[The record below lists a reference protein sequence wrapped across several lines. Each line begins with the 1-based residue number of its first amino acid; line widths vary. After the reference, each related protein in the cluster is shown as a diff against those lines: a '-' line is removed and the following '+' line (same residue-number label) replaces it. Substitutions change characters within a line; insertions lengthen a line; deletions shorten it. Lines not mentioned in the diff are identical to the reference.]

1 VTAASLGP
9 QAPPQ
14 SSVELLVG
22 GMTCGACANRI
33 ERKLNKIDGVS
44 ATVNYATETASV
56 GFTDPVT
63 VDDVIAAVERAG
75 YTATLPAPPP
85 VEPDHDDAVP
95 DPALAALRTRL
106 LVCLTLAFPVVAMA
120 MVPALQF
127 VSWQWAS
134 LTLAAPVAVWGAL
147 PFHRAAWSNL
157 RHGAATMDT
166 LVSIG
171 TLAAFGWSLYALFL
185 GDAGAP
191 GLQHP
196 FALTLDGTHGSAN
209 LYLEVAAGVTTFV
222 LAGRYAET
230 RARRRSGAALQT
242 LLGLAATDASVLR
255 HGREVRVPVD
265 RLVVGDRF
273 VVRPGDKVAT
283 DGVVVEG
290 ASAIDASMLTGEA
303 VPAEVAEGDVV
314 TGGCVNVGGR
324 LVVEATR
331 VGTETRLAQIAVLVE
346 QAQTGK
352 AAVQRLADRVAGVFV
367 PVVLVLAVGTFGFWL
382 GVGAY
387 AATAFTAATAVLI
400 VACPCAL
407 GLATPT
413 ALLVGTGRGAQL
425 GIVIKGPEVL
435 ESTRRIDTVLLDKTG
450 TVTTG
455 EMTVVDIVAARGE
468 DVDEVLAVAGGVQS
482 ASSHPIARAV
492 VRRAE
497 QRLAELGLIDLGRP
511 EQDDGG
517 LPAVTGFAAL
527 DGLGVR
533 GTVEGRDAVIGR
545 RLLLAR
551 HDIALPDDLAA
562 ALGAAE
568 RDGGTGVVVAWSGRA
583 RAVLVLAD
591 TVRPTSRA
599 AVDALRRLGVEPILL
614 TGDGRG
620 AAEAV
625 AHQVGI
631 TMLSADALPDDKVE
645 LVRSLQADGRVVAVV
660 GDGVND
666 AAALAQADLG
676 IAMGT
681 GTDAAIHASDL
692 TLVRADLRAAADAIR
707 LSRRTLGVI
716 RANLF
721 WAFAY
726 NCLALPVAAAGLLN
740 PMVAGAAM
748 ALSSV
753 FVVSNSLRLRR
764 FAALPET
771 AAG

>member
-1 VTAASLGP
+1 
-9 QAPPQ
+9 
-14 SSVELLVG
+14 
-22 GMTCGACANRI
+22 M
-33 ERKLNKIDGVS
+33 
-44 ATVNYATETASV
+44 
-56 GFTDPVT
+56 
-63 VDDVIAAVERAG
+63 
-75 YTATLPAPPP
+75 
-85 VEPDHDDAVP
+85 
-95 DPALAALRTRL
+95 
-106 LVCLTLAFPVVAMA
+106 
-120 MVPALQF
+120 
-127 VSWQWAS
+127 
-134 LTLAAPVAVWGAL
+134 
-147 PFHRAAWSNL
+147 
-157 RHGAATMDT
+157 
-166 LVSIG
+166 
-171 TLAAFGWSLYALFL
+171 
-185 GDAGAP
+185 
-191 GLQHP
+191 
-196 FALTLDGTHGSAN
+196 
-209 LYLEVAAGVTTFV
+209 
-222 LAGRYAET
+222 
-230 RARRRSGAALQT
+230 
-242 LLGLAATDASVLR
+242 
-255 HGREVRVPVD
+255 
-265 RLVVGDRF
+265 
-273 VVRPGDKVAT
+273 RPGDKVAT

-303 VPAEVAEGDVV
+303 VPAEVAEGDAV

-331 VGTETRLAQIAVLVE
+331 VGAETRLAQIAALVE

-413 ALLVGTGRGAQL
+413 ALLVGTGRAAQL

-455 EMTVVDIVAARGE
+455 EMTVVDIVAAPGE
-468 DVDEVLAVAGGVQS
+468 DVDEVLAVAGGLQS

-497 QRLAELGLIDLGRP
+497 QRLAELGCP
-511 EQDDGG
+511 EQDHGG

-545 RLLLAR
+545 RLLLSR
-551 HDIALPDDLAA
+551 HDIALPDDLGA

-625 AHQVGI
+625 ARQVGI

-645 LVRSLQADGRVVAVV
+645 LVRSLQTDGRVVAVV

>member
-1 VTAASLGP
+1 MTAASLGP
-9 QAPPQ
+9 DAPPQ
-14 SSVELLVG
+14 AHVELLIG

-33 ERKLNKIDGVS
+33 ERTLNKIDGVS
-44 ATVNYATETASV
+44 ATVNYATEKASV
-56 GFTDPVT
+56 AVAEPVT
-63 VDDVIAAVERAG
+63 VEGVVAAVERAG
-75 YTATLPAPPP
+75 YTATLPAPPQLP
-85 VEPDHDDAVP
+85 AEPDQDSAVP

-106 LVCLTLAFPVVAMA
+106 LVCLTLTVPVVAMA
-120 MVPALQF
+120 MVPVLQF
-127 VSWQWAS
+127 TSWQWAS
-134 LTLAAPVAVWGAL
+134 LTLAAPVVVWGAL
-147 PFHRAAWSNL
+147 PLHRTAWSNL

-166 LVSIG
+166 LVSVG

-191 GLQHP
+191 GLRHP
-196 FALTLDGTHGSAN
+196 FSFTLDGTHGSAH

-242 LLGLAATDASVLR
+242 LLGLAATHAAVLR
-255 HGREVRVPVD
+255 HGREVRVPAD
-265 RLVVGDRF
+265 QLSVGDRF

-303 VPAEVAEGDVV
+303 VPAEVAEGDPV

-331 VGTETRLAQIAVLVE
+331 VGTETRLAQITVLVE

-387 AATAFTAATAVLI
+387 TGTAFTAATAVLI

-425 GIVIKGPEVL
+425 GILIKGPEVL

-455 EMTVVDIVAARGE
+455 EMTVVDVVAAPGE
-468 DVDEVLAVAGGVQS
+468 DVDEVLTVAGGLQS

-492 VRRAE
+492 VRHAE
-497 QRLAELGLIDLGRP
+497 QRLTELGHT
-511 EQDDGG
+511 EQGHGG
-517 LPAVTGFAAL
+517 LPAVTDFAAL

-545 RLLLAR
+545 RLLLTR
-551 HDIALPDDLAA
+551 HDIALSDDLKA
-562 ALGAAE
+562 ALAAAE

-599 AVDALRRLGVEPILL
+599 AVSTFRQLGVEPILL
-614 TGDGRG
+614 TGDSRG
-620 AAEAV
+620 AADNV
-625 AHQVGI
+625 ARQVGI
-631 TMLSADALPDDKVE
+631 TTLLAEALPDDKVE
-645 LVRSLQADGRVVAVV
+645 LVRSLQAEGRVVAVV

-692 TLVRADLRAAADAIR
+692 TLVRADLHAATDAIR
-707 LSRRTLGVI
+707 LSRSTLGVI
-716 RANLF
+716 KANLF

-740 PMVAGAAM
+740 PMIAGAAM

-753 FVVSNSLRLRR
+753 FVVTNSLRLRR
-764 FAALPET
+764 FA
-771 AAG
+771 

>member
-1 VTAASLGP
+1 
-9 QAPPQ
+9 
-14 SSVELLVG
+14 
-22 GMTCGACANRI
+22 MTCGACANRI

-44 ATVNYATETASV
+44 ATVNYATEKASV

-85 VEPDHDDAVP
+85 VEPDHDGAVP

-106 LVCLTLAFPVVAMA
+106 LVCLTLTVPVVAMA

-242 LLGLAATDASVLR
+242 LLGLAATDAAVLR
-255 HGREVRVPVD
+255 HGREVRMPVD
-265 RLVVGDRF
+265 RLAVGDRF

-303 VPAEVAEGDVV
+303 VPAEVAEGDAV

-331 VGTETRLAQIAVLVE
+331 VGAETRLAQIAALVE

-387 AATAFTAATAVLI
+387 AATAITAATAVLI

-455 EMTVVDIVAARGE
+455 EMTVVDIVAAPGE
-468 DVDEVLAVAGGVQS
+468 DVDEVLAVAGGLQS

-497 QRLAELGLIDLGRP
+497 QRLAELRLIDQGH
-511 EQDDGG
+511 GG

-545 RLLLAR
+545 RLLLSR
-551 HDIALPDDLAA
+551 HDIALSDDLGA
-562 ALGAAE
+562 ALAAAE

-692 TLVRADLRAAADAIR
+692 TLVRADLRGAADAIR